1 MSDIEDNISDVGSID
16 GSLADDNEAGEGDLL
31 ENQMGEMLEDDDDD
45 YADFIDVNDDLDK
58 QEADSSERRTTYNLT
73 KYEIARLI
81 GTRAQMIANGSPK
94 TINNYPKGAN
104 PREIAELELKAGKL
118 PLTIRRWMG
127 RSYEDCDTNALFLNL
142 RQLY

>member
-1 MSDIEDNISDVGSID
+1 MSDIDGDSDIASIN
-16 GSLADDNEAGEGDLL
+16 GSLDNEDDIVEGDLL
-31 ENQMGEMLEDDDDD
+31 ENQMGEMLDGDDDD

-58 QEADSSERRTTYNLT
+58 QEADSSERRTTFNLT

-94 TINNYPKGAN
+94 TINDYPVGAT
-104 PREIAELELKAGKL
+104 PREIAELELKSGKL
-118 PLTIRRWMG
+118 PLTIRRWIG
-127 RSYEDCDTNALFLNL
+127 RTYEDCDTNALHLNL

>member
-1 MSDIEDNISDVGSID
+1 MDEDISLGGSDVESVA
-16 GSLADDNEAGEGDLL
+16 SGEDLL
-31 ENQMGEMLEDDDDD
+31 ENQINEMIDDDDD
-45 YADFIDVNDDLDK
+45 FGDFVDINDDLDK
-58 QEADSSERRTTYNLT
+58 QENYSSERRTTYNLT

-94 TINNYPKGAN
+94 TIKDYPKGAT
-104 PREIAELELKAGKL
+104 PREIAELELKSGKL

-127 RSYEDCDTNALFLNL
+127 RTYEDCDSNALFLNL

>member
-1 MSDIEDNISDVGSID
+1 MSDIDADSDIGSIN
-16 GSLADDNEAGEGDLL
+16 GSLDNEDDIVEGDLL
-31 ENQMGEMLEDDDDD
+31 ENQMGEMLEGDDDD

-58 QEADSSERRTTYNLT
+58 QEADSSERRTTFNLT

-94 TINNYPKGAN
+94 TINDYPVGAT

-118 PLTIRRWMG
+118 PLTIRRWIG
-127 RSYEDCDTNALFLNL
+127 RTYEDCDTNALHLNL

>member
-1 MSDIEDNISDVGSID
+1 MADGEDDISIAGSDIGSIA
-16 GSLADDNEAGEGDLL
+16 SDDENLL
-31 ENQMGEMLEDDDDD
+31 ENQLNEALDGGDDD
-45 YADFIDVNDDLDK
+45 YNDFIDINNDLDK
-58 QEADSSERRTTYNLT
+58 QEVDSSERNTTYNLT

-94 TINNYPKGAN
+94 TINDYPKGAT

-118 PLTIRRWMG
+118 PLTVRRWVG
-127 RSYEDCDTNALFLNL
+127 RSYEDCDSNALFLNL